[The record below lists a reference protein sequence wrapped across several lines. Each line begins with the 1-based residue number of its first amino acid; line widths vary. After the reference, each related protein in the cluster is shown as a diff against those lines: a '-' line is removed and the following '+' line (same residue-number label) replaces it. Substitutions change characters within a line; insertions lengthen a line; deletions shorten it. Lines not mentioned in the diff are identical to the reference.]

1 MGAPLDPRP
10 AIDPPGGSLLR
21 ELAGVSRGLVRW
33 GRGRRQRRELPRGAG
48 QPVMVLPGFLTSDA
62 STLLLRRFLRRRGYR
77 VHGWGLGLNR
87 GDVYRLL
94 PLLVARIRALASAE
108 EQPLRLVGW
117 SLGGTLAREAARE
130 ATDAVDRVVTLGSPV
145 VGGPKYTLAAR
156 YYERVVGLDLDA
168 VEAEVAAMT
177 AAPVGVPIT
186 AIYSRSDQVVSWEAC
201 LDRADPA
208 VEHVEVDASHFGLG
222 LDPQVLALVARSLAA
237 DAGPRAAYS

>member
-1 MGAPLDPRP
+1 MGAPLEPRS

-21 ELAGVSRGLVRW
+21 ELGGVSRGLARW
-33 GRGRRQRRELPRGAG
+33 GRGRRQRRALPRGAG

-62 STLLLRRFLRRRGYR
+62 STLVLRRFLRRRGYR

-94 PLLVARIRALASAE
+94 PLLVERIRALAAAE
-108 EQPLRLVGW
+108 DQALRLVGW

-130 ATDAVDRVVTLGSPV
+130 ATDAVQQVITLGSPV
-145 VGGPKYTLAAR
+145 VGGPKYTLAAP
-156 YYERVVGLDLDA
+156 YYARVVGLDLDA

-177 AAPVGVPIT
+177 AEPVGVPIT
-186 AIYSRSDQVVSWEAC
+186 AIYSRRDQVVSWQAC
-201 LDRADPA
+201 LDRRDPA

-222 LDPQVLALVARSLAA
+222 LDPEVLSVVARQLASA
-237 DAGPRAAYS
+237 HS